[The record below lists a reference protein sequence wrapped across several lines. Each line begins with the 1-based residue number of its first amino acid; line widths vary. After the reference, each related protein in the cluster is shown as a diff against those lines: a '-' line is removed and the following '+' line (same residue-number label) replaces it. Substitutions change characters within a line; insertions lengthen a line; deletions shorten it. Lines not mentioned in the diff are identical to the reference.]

1 MTKIWG
7 NYEVRSL
14 DMYGVHYIDD
24 PLPITPEELYVT
36 TEHLAKTS
44 QIYMRIILYTAES
57 KPR

>member
-14 DMYGVHYIDD
+14 DIYGVHYIDD

-36 TEHLAKTS
+36 TEHLAKIS
-44 QIYMRIILYTAES
+44 
-57 KPR
+57 